1 VSTHTGAAG
10 ARVCAS
16 LERSQ
21 GGLEMKVFRETIEI
35 RTEDN
40 QQFLDVTKQVRDV
53 VNRSGIQNGTLLIN
67 SLHTTIAV
75 FVNEFQQA
83 LIEDLGAVLQKLI
96 PRRDG
101 YRHDD
106 PRHSDCDRGNGHAH
120 LRAMLLG
127 RPIALAMA
135 DGEVLLGQYQS
146 VILAELD
153 GPRERRLQ
161 VQIVGE

>member
-1 VSTHTGAAG
+1 
-10 ARVCAS
+10 
-16 LERSQ
+16 
-21 GGLEMKVFRETIEI
+21 MKVFRDTIEI
-35 RTEDN
+35 RTEEN
-40 QQFLDVTKQVRDV
+40 QQFLDVTKPVRDAV
-53 VNRSGIQNGTLLIN
+53 SRSGIQNGTLLIN

-75 FVNEFQQA
+75 FVNEFQSA
-83 LIEDLGAVLQKLI
+83 LLDDLGAVLQKLI

-106 PRHSDCDRGNGHAH
+106 PRYSDCDRSNAHAH
-120 LRAMLLG
+120 LRATLLG

-153 GPRERRLQ
+153 GPRDRRLQ

>member
-1 VSTHTGAAG
+1 
-10 ARVCAS
+10 
-16 LERSQ
+16 
-21 GGLEMKVFRETIEI
+21 MKVFRDTIEI
-35 RTEDN
+35 RTEEN
-40 QQFLDVTKQVRDV
+40 QQFLDVTKQVREAV
-53 VNRSGIQNGTLLIN
+53 SRSGIQNGTLLIN

-75 FVNEFQQA
+75 FVNEFQSA
-83 LIEDLGAVLQKLI
+83 LLDDLGAVLQKLI

-106 PRHSDCDRGNGHAH
+106 PRHSDCDRGNAHAH
-120 LRAMLLG
+120 LRATLLG
-127 RPIALAMA
+127 HPIALAMA

-153 GPRERRLQ
+153 GPRDRRVQ